1 MESCGE
7 QYSYDD
13 LYFYTECG
21 AMREYSDLDGEC
33 KQSNAPY
40 ILTDSGD
47 LFRWFIHLTDDLN
60 E

>member
-13 LYFYTECG
+13 LYVYPCCG
-21 AMREYSDLDGEC
+21 TMRDHGDLDGEC
-33 KQSNAPY
+33 EQSDDPY
-40 ILTDSGD
+40 IQSDCSN
-47 LFRWFIHLTDDLN
+47 LFGWQHYLTDDLN